1 MELVIA
7 ICGSNQV
14 GKSSIIKSFLGK
26 DYRPDETVQYMCIG
40 SKDLVHIYLEEFR
53 SSLSNPDGC
62 IFVYDVTSLDSFST
76 MRREYQENGQMF
88 RHSVV
93 FGNKTDLDSRRAV
106 RHDEVDD
113 WSRQNRVKHLV
124 GNSHTKYTIDRAFY
138 ELVQAILDSTNRH
151 LADKFRNFVK
161 TRMNDA

>member
-7 ICGSNQV
+7 ICGGNEV

-26 DYRPDETVQYMCIG
+26 DYRPDEAVQYKCIG

-62 IFVYDVTSLDSFST
+62 IFVYDITSLDSFRT
-76 MRREYQENGQMF
+76 MRRKYRENGRMF
-88 RHSVV
+88 RHNVV

-106 RHDEVDD
+106 RHVDVDD
-113 WSRQNRVKHLV
+113 WSRQNQLKHLV
-124 GNSHTKYTIDRAFY
+124 GNVHTKYTIDRAFY
-138 ELVQAILDSTNRH
+138 ELVQAILDSADRS

-161 TRMNDA
+161 TCMHNA